1 MKTSKKL
8 YQWDTDQYFI
18 QVEGNYIDYTIEE
31 EVYRVEV
38 SDGKCMIPD
47 ELLQE
52 SGLHTVYECFK
63 NGTRSAYRFNVTE
76 RPVPPD
82 YVYTPTR
89 QETFEDL
96 VNKVNVA
103 VALMEERAERGD
115 FNGKDGNDGTDGHDG
130 ADGEKGDKGDPG
142 EKGEKGDKGD
152 PGAPY
157 DDTELRKEYE
167 LFKSDIEKEMIE
179 VKKSV
184 SDRNTKIATAITEK
198 GVATEPTDSADVM
211 AENIK
216 NIQSERYGVVGYVDT
231 TIQAV
236 GKIAMIYGL
245 YTIEEQEA

>member
-18 QVEGNYIDYTIEE
+18 QVEGNYIDYTINE

-63 NGTRSAYRFNVTE
+63 NRTRSAYRFNVTE

-82 YVYTPTR
+82 YIYTPTR

-96 VNKVNVA
+96 VNKVNDA
-103 VALMEERAERGD
+103 VAEMEERAERGD
-115 FNGKDGNDGTDGHDG
+115 FNGKDGNDGADGHNG

-152 PGAPY
+152 PGDPY

-167 LFKSDIEKEMIE
+167 LFKSDIEKEMNE

-184 SDRNTKIATAITEK
+184 SDSKGQLADAITAK
-198 GVATEPTDSADVM
+198 GVNTASTATFSTM
-211 AENIK
+211 IENIQQ
-216 NIQSERYGVVGYVDT
+216 IPTAGYGVSGYVDT
-231 TIQAV
+231 TIQAD
-236 GKIAMIYGL
+236 GSLTAIYGL
-245 YTIEEQEA
+245 YEEQEA

>member
-96 VNKVNVA
+96 VNKVNDA
-103 VALMEERAERGD
+103 VAEIEERAERGD
-115 FNGKDGNDGTDGHDG
+115 FNGKDGNDGADGHNG

-152 PGAPY
+152 PGDPY
-157 DDTELRKEYE
+157 DDTELRKEYD

-184 SDRNTKIATAITEK
+184 SDSKEQLADAITAK
-198 GVATEPTDSADVM
+198 GVNTASTATFSTM
-211 AENIK
+211 IENIQQ
-216 NIQSERYGVVGYVDT
+216 IPTAGYGVSGYVDT
-231 TIQAV
+231 TIQAD
-236 GKIAMIYGL
+236 GSLTAIYGL
-245 YTIEEQEA
+245 YEKQEA

>member
-18 QVEGNYIDYTIEE
+18 QVEGNYIDYTIKE

-82 YVYTPTR
+82 YIYTPTR

-96 VNKVNVA
+96 VNKVNDA
-103 VALMEERAERGD
+103 VAEMEERAERGD
-115 FNGKDGNDGTDGHDG
+115 FNGNDGADGHNG

-152 PGAPY
+152 PGDPY

-184 SDRNTKIATAITEK
+184 SDSKEQLAAAITEK
-198 GVATEPTDSADVM
+198 GIDTASEDTFETM
-211 AENIK
+211 AEKIK
-216 NIQSERYGVVGYVDT
+216 QIQSAGYGVSGYIDT
-231 TIQAV
+231 TIETSGGIFA
-236 GKIAMIYGL
+236 IYGL
-245 YTIEEQEA
+245 YMEEQEAS

>member
-18 QVEGNYIDYTIEE
+18 QVEGNYIDYTINE

-82 YVYTPTR
+82 YIYTPTR

-96 VNKVNVA
+96 VNKVNDA
-103 VALMEERAERGD
+103 VAEIEERAERGD
-115 FNGKDGNDGTDGHDG
+115 FNGKDGNDGADGHNG

-152 PGAPY
+152 PGDPY

-167 LFKSDIEKEMIE
+167 LFKGDIEKEMNE

-184 SDRNTKIATAITEK
+184 SDSKEQLAAAITEK
-198 GVATEPTDSADVM
+198 GIDTASEDTFETM
-211 AENIK
+211 AEKIK
-216 NIQSERYGVVGYVDT
+216 QIQLAGYGMHGKADT
-231 TIQAV
+231 TIASDGTV
-236 GKIAMIYGL
+236 RYVYGTC
-245 YTIEEQEA
+245 TIEQEDE